1 MSKIIQ
7 AMNKAMKQTG
17 LVTKESINSHHR
29 YNFTSEAEVISA
41 IRGPFMDNGLVL
53 VPSNVQ
59 VLDCKEAGKTYR
71 YDLLITY
78 KCMHTSGESLDIV
91 VAASGAD
98 SQDKALP
105 KAMTMG
111 LKYALIQCLLIARG
125 IDPEKDG
132 DLNEKEV
139 RKWAKQFKGGLE
151 AVQTYCRDHKMKD
164 PLDWPDEE
172 WFERFESAVEE
183 GKIKL

>member
-1 MSKIIQ
+1 
-7 AMNKAMKQTG
+7 
-17 LVTKESINSHHR
+17 
-29 YNFTSEAEVISA
+29 
-41 IRGPFMDNGLVL
+41 MDNGLVL

-111 LKYALIQCLLIARG
+111 LKYALIQCLLIA
-125 IDPEKDG
+125 K
-132 DLNEKEV
+132 
-139 RKWAKQFKGGLE
+139 
-151 AVQTYCRDHKMKD
+151 RD
-164 PLDWPDEE
+164 
-172 WFERFESAVEE
+172 RSR
-183 GKIKL
+183 